1 MEKIRLTQY
10 SHGSGCGCKIAPAEL
25 EKILSGNKSSLQ
37 IKELLVGNNTN
48 DDAAVWDLGNGQV
61 LISTVDFFLPVV
73 DDAFD
78 FGRIAAANSISDVYA
93 MGGKPLFAN
102 ALLGWPIDKIPSE
115 IATEVLNGARS
126 ICSELNI
133 PIAGGHSINSS
144 DPIFGL
150 AVNGIAVKGNIK
162 QNNTAKAGDL
172 LYLTKPLGL
181 GIMATAIRRGLAQ
194 DDHIAHTVE
203 FMCRVNSIGERLGDI
218 EAVHA
223 LTDVTGFGL
232 LGHLLEI
239 VEGSGLSAE
248 LDFSKVPV
256 LPFLDTYLQQNCIPD
271 NTYRNWNSWEKKVSG
286 VEDLKSFQ
294 VLNDPQTSGGLLIA
308 VSQDGKNH
316 LEEVL
321 HEHKCIVNCIGK
333 ISEKSVFGVTVNNI

>member
-73 DDAFD
+73 DDAFN

-102 ALLGWPIDKIPSE
+102 AVLGWPIDKIPST

-126 ICSELNI
+126 ICTELNI

-150 AVNGIAVKGNIK
+150 AVNGIAVKENIK

-172 LYLTKPLGL
+172 LYLTKPLGV
-181 GIMATAIRRGLAQ
+181 GIMTTAIKRGLAQ
-194 DDHIAHTVE
+194 DEHIAHTVE
-203 FMCRVNSIGERLGDI
+203 LMCTVNSIGERLGAI
-218 EAVHA
+218 ESVHA
-223 LTDVTGFGL
+223 LTDVTGF
-232 LGHLLEI
+232 
-239 VEGSGLSAE
+239 A
-248 LDFSKVPV
+248 
-256 LPFLDTYLQQNCIPD
+256 Y
-271 NTYRNWNSWEKKVSG
+271 
-286 VEDLKSFQ
+286 
-294 VLNDPQTSGGLLIA
+294 
-308 VSQDGKNH
+308 
-316 LEEVL
+316 
-321 HEHKCIVNCIGK
+321 
-333 ISEKSVFGVTVNNI
+333 

>member
-37 IKELLVGNNTN
+37 IKELLVGNSTN

-78 FGRIAAANSISDVYA
+78 FGRIAAANAISDVYA

-102 ALLGWPIDKIPSE
+102 AVLGWPIDKIPSA
-115 IATEVLNGARS
+115 IATEVLNGAKS
-126 ICSELNI
+126 ICTELNI

-150 AVNGIAVKGNIK
+150 AVNGVAVKENIK

-172 LYLTKPLGL
+172 LYLTKPLGV
-181 GIMATAIRRGLAQ
+181 GIMTTAIKRGLAQ
-194 DDHIAHTVE
+194 TEHIAHTVE
-203 FMCRVNSIGERLGDI
+203 LMCTVNSIGERLGTL

-239 VEGSGLSAE
+239 AEGSGLSAE

-271 NTYRNWNSWEKKVSG
+271 NTFRNWNSWEKKVSG

-308 VSQDGKNH
+308 IAAGKAQE
-316 LEEVL
+316 LEALLDACALPV
-321 HEHKCIVNCIGK
+321 HCIGFMK
-333 ISEKSVFGVTVNNI
+333 PFNGQFIRVNV

>member
-37 IKELLVGNNTN
+37 IKELLVGNNSN

-78 FGRIAAANSISDVYA
+78 FGRIAAANAISDVFA
-93 MGGKPLFAN
+93 MGGKPIFAN
-102 ALLGWPIDKIPSE
+102 AVLGWPIDKIPSVL
-115 IATEVLNGARS
+115 ATEVLNGARS

-150 AVNGIAVKGNIK
+150 AVNGIAVKENIK

-181 GIMATAIRRGLAQ
+181 GIMTTAIKRGLAQ
-194 DDHIAHTVE
+194 SEHITHTVE
-203 FMCRVNSIGERLGDI
+203 LMCTVNSIGESLGAL

-232 LGHLLEI
+232 LGHLIEMA
-239 VEGSGLSAE
+239 EGSGLSAE

-256 LPFLDTYLQQNCIPD
+256 LPFLDSYLQQNCIPD
-271 NTYRNWNSWEKKVSG
+271 NTFRNWNSWEKKVSG
-286 VEDLKSFQ
+286 VDDLKSFQ

-308 VSQDGKNH
+308 IAADKAIE
-316 LEEVL
+316 LETLLRKFSLPV
-321 HEHKCIVNCIGK
+321 HCIGFM
-333 ISEKSVFGVTVNNI
+333 KSFDGQIIRVNV

>member
-48 DDAAVWDLGNGQV
+48 DDAAVWDLGNERV

-102 ALLGWPIDKIPSE
+102 AVLGWPIDKIPSA

-150 AVNGIAVKGNIK
+150 AVNGIAAKENIK
-162 QNNTAKAGDL
+162 QNNTAMAGDL
-172 LYLTKPLGL
+172 LYLTKPLGV
-181 GIMATAIRRGLAQ
+181 GIMTSAIKRGLAQ
-194 DDHIAHTVE
+194 DEHIVHTVE
-203 FMCRVNSIGERLGDI
+203 LMCIVNSIGEHLGAL
-218 EAVHA
+218 EGVHA

-239 VEGSGLSAE
+239 TEGSGLSAE
-248 LDFSKVPV
+248 LDFNKVPV

-271 NTYRNWNSWEKKVSG
+271 NTFRNWNSWEKKVSG
-286 VEDLKSFQ
+286 VEDLRSFQ

-308 VSQDGKNH
+308 IAADKAQE
-316 LEEVL
+316 LEALLDVYAVPV
-321 HEHKCIVNCIGK
+321 HCIGFM
-333 ISEKSVFGVTVNNI
+333 KSFNGQFIRVNVK

>member
-73 DDAFD
+73 DNAFD

-102 ALLGWPIDKIPSE
+102 AVLGWPIDKIPSA

-126 ICSELNI
+126 ICSEMNI

-150 AVNGIAVKGNIK
+150 AVNGIAAKANIK

-172 LYLTKPLGL
+172 LYLTKPLGV
-181 GIMATAIRRGLAQ
+181 GIMTTAIKRGLAQ
-194 DDHIAHTVE
+194 DEHITHTVE
-203 FMCRVNSIGERLGDI
+203 LMCTVNSIGERLGAL

-239 VEGSGLSAE
+239 AEGSGLSAE

-271 NTYRNWNSWEKKVSG
+271 NTFRNWNSWEKKVSG

-308 VSQDGKNH
+308 IAAGKAQE
-316 LEEVL
+316 LEALLDACALPV
-321 HEHKCIVNCIGK
+321 HCIGFMK
-333 ISEKSVFGVTVNNI
+333 PFNGQFIRVNV

>member
-37 IKELLVGNNTN
+37 IKELLVGNNSN

-102 ALLGWPIDKIPSE
+102 AVLGWPIDKIPSVL
-115 IATEVLNGARS
+115 ATEVLNGARS

-150 AVNGIAVKGNIK
+150 AVNGTAVKENIK

-172 LYLTKPLGL
+172 LYLTKPLGV
-181 GIMATAIRRGLAQ
+181 GIMTTAIKRGLAQ
-194 DDHIAHTVE
+194 AEHITHTVE
-203 FMCRVNSIGERLGDI
+203 LMCTVNSIGERLGAL

-232 LGHLLEI
+232 LGHLIEMAA
-239 VEGSGLSAE
+239 GSGLSAE

-256 LPFLDTYLQQNCIPD
+256 LPFLDSYLQQNCIPD
-271 NTYRNWNSWEKKVSG
+271 NTFRNWNSWEKKVSG
-286 VEDLKSFQ
+286 VEDLRSFQ

-308 VSQDGKNH
+308 IAADKAIE
-316 LEEVL
+316 LETLLRKFALPV
-321 HEHKCIVNCIGK
+321 HCIGFM
-333 ISEKSVFGVTVNNI
+333 KSFDGQIIRVNV

>member
-37 IKELLVGNNTN
+37 IEELLVGNNTN

-78 FGRIAAANSISDVYA
+78 FGRIAAANAISDVYA
-93 MGGKPLFAN
+93 MGGKPIFAN
-102 ALLGWPIDKIPSE
+102 AVLGWPIDKIPSE

-150 AVNGIAVKGNIK
+150 AVNGIAAKGNIK

-172 LYLTKPLGL
+172 LYLTKPLGV
-181 GIMATAIRRGLAQ
+181 GIMTTAIKRGLAQ
-194 DDHIAHTVE
+194 DEHIVHTVE
-203 FMCRVNSIGERLGDI
+203 LMCTVNSIGERLGAL

-239 VEGSGLSAE
+239 AEGSGLSAE

-271 NTYRNWNSWEKKVSG
+271 NTFRNWNSWEKKVSG

-308 VSQDGKNH
+308 VSADKAQE
-316 LEEVL
+316 LETLLDACALPV
-321 HEHKCIVNCIGK
+321 HCIGFM
-333 ISEKSVFGVTVNNI
+333 KSFDGQFIHVNV

>member
-73 DDAFD
+73 DNAFD

-102 ALLGWPIDKIPSE
+102 AVLGWPIDKIPSA

-150 AVNGIAVKGNIK
+150 AVNGIAAKGNIK

-172 LYLTKPLGL
+172 LYLTKPLGV
-181 GIMATAIRRGLAQ
+181 GIMTTAIKRGLAQ
-194 DDHIAHTVE
+194 DEHIVHTVE
-203 FMCRVNSIGERLGDI
+203 LMCTVNSIGERLGAL

-239 VEGSGLSAE
+239 AEGSGLSAE

-271 NTYRNWNSWEKKVSG
+271 NTFRNWNSWEKKVSG

-308 VSQDGKNH
+308 IAVDKAQE
-316 LEEVL
+316 LEALLDACALPV
-321 HEHKCIVNCIGK
+321 HCIGFMK
-333 ISEKSVFGVTVNNI
+333 PFNGQFIRVNV

>member
-73 DDAFD
+73 DSAFD

-102 ALLGWPIDKIPSE
+102 AVLGWPIDKIPSA

-126 ICSELNI
+126 ICSEMNI

-150 AVNGIAVKGNIK
+150 AVNGIAAIDNIK

-172 LYLTKPLGL
+172 LYLTKPLGV
-181 GIMATAIRRGLAQ
+181 GIMTTAIKRGLAQ
-194 DDHIAHTVE
+194 DEHIAHTVE
-203 FMCRVNSIGERLGDI
+203 LMCTVNSIGERLGAI

-232 LGHLLEI
+232 LGHLIEMA
-239 VEGSGLSAE
+239 EGSGLSAE

-271 NTYRNWNSWEKKVSG
+271 NTFRNWNSWEKKVSG

-308 VSQDGKNH
+308 VAADKAQE
-316 LEEVL
+316 LEALIYAYALPV
-321 HEHKCIVNCIGK
+321 HCIGFMK
-333 ISEKSVFGVTVNNI
+333 TFDGQVIRVNV

>member
-25 EKILSGNKSSLQ
+25 ERILSGNKSSLQ

-78 FGRIAAANSISDVYA
+78 FGRIAAANAISDVYA
-93 MGGKPLFAN
+93 MGGKPIFAN
-102 ALLGWPIDKIPSE
+102 AVLGWPIDKIPSA

-126 ICSELNI
+126 ICTEFNI

-150 AVNGIAVKGNIK
+150 TVNGIAAKENIK
-162 QNNTAKAGDL
+162 QNNTAKSGDL
-172 LYLTKPLGL
+172 LYLTKPLGV
-181 GIMATAIRRGLAQ
+181 GIMTTAIKRGLALAE
-194 DDHIAHTVE
+194 DVTHTVE
-203 FMCRVNSIGERLGDI
+203 LMCTVNSIGERLGAL

-232 LGHLLEI
+232 LGHLLELA
-239 VEGSGLSAE
+239 EGSGLSAE

-271 NTYRNWNSWEKKVSG
+271 NTYRNWNSWETKVSG
-286 VEDLKSFQ
+286 VEDLRSFQ

-308 VSQDGKNH
+308 IAADKAKE
-316 LEEVL
+316 LEAL
-321 HEHKCIVNCIGK
+321 LAAFALPIHCIGFM
-333 ISEKSVFGVTVNNI
+333 KSSDGQIIRVNV